1 MFYFSAKQIKRFSF
15 SIQLLRWY
23 VFPEYP
29 RPSNLQLLE
38 EVVDDGIHCKEKLII
53 ILHIQTGSSTPID
66 GGK

>member
-15 SIQLLRWY
+15 SIFSYY
-23 VFPEYP
+23 VGTYFQST

-38 EVVDDGIHCKEKLII
+38 EVVYDGIHCKEKLII
-53 ILHIQTGSSTPID
+53 ILYIQTGSSTPID